1 MFLLSYLSKL
11 KKNHIAYKKDKLLI
25 DYRIY
30 DRKSLW
36 DSLMRYITT
45 DSSSDYNIGFWQYT
59 NDSITYTDYYCNSE
73 DAKEIER
80 LIHTMAI

>member
-1 MFLLSYLSKL
+1 MFLVSYLSKL

-45 DSSSDYNIGFWQYT
+45 ETSDYNIGLWQYT
-59 NDSITYTDYYCNSE
+59 NDSITYTDYYCNSN

-80 LIHTMAI
+80 LVHTMAI